1 MSTLI
6 VVLPLDTPG
15 AATPLE
21 YVLSADGRTV
31 TSHAQAVAALLPAA
45 RETVAVVPAQLLSW
59 HRVELP
65 KGSLSRGAAGTPRL
79 RALLEGLLEDRLLDE
94 PASLHFA
101 LETGAQAQAPA
112 WVASCGRAWLR
123 ACLELLESARR
134 PAARIVPEITPGE
147 EQIQVIG
154 APEAPWLAYSGARG
168 VSVLPLS
175 AAALDWA
182 LAQTGAPDEAALLA
196 EPPLVQQ
203 VEGLSRRQ
211 VALRSG
217 AERWL
222 LASASSWDLAQFDLT
237 SSDRRRAMQTALRRF
252 GAVARG
258 RPWRAARWGLGLLV
272 AAHLIGV
279 NAWAWKESTQ
289 LADKRAAVRGVLT
302 GSFPSVRVVVDA
314 PTQMAREVDLLRQSA
329 GAYSQRDLEAMLG
342 ALGTALPPDQSL
354 QGIEFGNGEARLL
367 GIATDPDATAALNG
381 KLRAHG
387 LVAQGDGD
395 RLVLRPLPA
404 SGATP

>member
-1 MSTLI
+1 
-6 VVLPLDTPG
+6 
-15 AATPLE
+15 
-21 YVLSADGRTV
+21 
-31 TSHAQAVAALLPAA
+31 
-45 RETVAVVPAQLLSW
+45 
-59 HRVELP
+59 
-65 KGSLSRGAAGTPRL
+65 
-79 RALLEGLLEDRLLDE
+79 
-94 PASLHFA
+94 
-101 LETGAQAQAPA
+101 
-112 WVASCGRAWLR
+112 
-123 ACLELLESARR
+123 
-134 PAARIVPEITPGE
+134 
-147 EQIQVIG
+147 
-154 APEAPWLAYSGARG
+154 
-168 VSVLPLS
+168 
-175 AAALDWA
+175 
-182 LAQTGAPDEAALLA
+182 
-196 EPPLVQQ
+196 
-203 VEGLSRRQ
+203 
-211 VALRSG
+211 
-217 AERWL
+217 
-222 LASASSWDLAQFDLT
+222 
-237 SSDRRRAMQTALRRF
+237 MQTALRRF

-272 AAHLIGV
+272 AAHLVGV

-354 QGIEFGNGEARLL
+354 QGIEFGNGEARLV